1 MTRHSDG
8 SGKKTAIAI
17 GLALVVFMLWMQTT
31 ELSVI
36 RTVRER
42 LEYLAYDLRLTASLP
57 QTTDASPQIVICD
70 IDEASLQAEGRWP
83 WSRVRLAELVDRL
96 RDAGAAVV
104 AFDMVFSEA
113 ETNPV
118 RTVLDRLNTN
128 DPRIARQ
135 LTTHMP
141 AFDADARFAASLAG
155 LDSVLGFVLH
165 NQPTPPS
172 GTLPA
177 PILTIPTAV
186 HTAIPAL
193 ATSTGNLPA
202 VQSASRASGF
212 LTTLPDTDGVIRRS
226 PLLLRIGNAVYPS
239 LALATASTYL
249 LIDSPDIRLSR
260 IGALETVDHIVLGD
274 KRLAVD
280 GSGQVLIPYR
290 GAAGSF
296 PHVSATAVLRGTIEN
311 DSLNNRVVLIGA
323 SALALA
329 DLRATPV
336 AGVFPGVEIQA
347 SILAGILEGRF
358 PAEPAWAKGANFTLI
373 LLLGLMLAIALPYL
387 AAWSQLLTATA
398 AFIGVTAGNV
408 WLWQSADLALALSLP
423 LLLIL
428 LLSVFNMSYGFLFES
443 RSRRQ
448 LKNMF
453 GQYVPPA
460 LVEEMSRHP
469 DHFDFNGESRELS
482 VLFADIRNF
491 TTISEALSAGAL
503 KTLLNRFF
511 TPMTR
516 VIFDRRGT
524 IDKYVGD
531 MIMAFWGAPVQDIE
545 HAEHAIAAALDMLHA
560 VKELQMEFA
569 REGLPEVNIGIG
581 INSGVM
587 NVGDMGSQYRRAY
600 TVIGDAVN
608 LASRLEG
615 LTKYYGVHLVV
626 GPRTR
631 ELAPGFAYRQL
642 DRVRVK
648 GKHEAVEVYAPLCRT
663 TELSDALRQ
672 ELATH
677 AQALEHFWKREW
689 PQAHALFAALH
700 TAHPETPLYALYLER
715 IEHLRDRPLPED
727 WDGVYERREK

>member
-1 MTRHSDG
+1 MPATRFA
-8 SGKKTAIAI
+8 GKSIPI
-17 GLALVVFMLWMQTT
+17 GLGLLLVAAFLWIQHTAYT
-31 ELSVI
+31 GVAVI
-36 RTVRER
+36 RER
-42 LEYLAYDLRLTASLP
+42 LEYLAYDLRLTASVP
-57 QTTDASPQIVICD
+57 QTTGASPHIVICD

-83 WSRVRLAELVDRL
+83 WSRARLAELVNRL

-118 RTVLDRLNTN
+118 RTVLDKLGTA
-128 DPRIARQ
+128 DPIVTRQ
-135 LTTHMP
+135 LN
-141 AFDADARFAASLAG
+141 ARLSSFDADTQFAASLAET
-155 LDSVLGFVLH
+155 DSVLGFVLH
-165 NQPTPPS
+165 NQHTPPS
-172 GTLPA
+172 GALPA
-177 PILTIPTAV
+177 PILTVPADL
-186 HTAIPAL
+186 HTTIPAL
-193 ATSTGNLPA
+193 ATSTGNLSA
-202 VQSASRASGF
+202 LQNASRASGF

-226 PLLLRIGNAVYPS
+226 PLVLRVGAAVYPS
-239 LALATASTYL
+239 LALAAASTYL
-249 LIDSPDIRLSR
+249 LVDTPDIRLTR
-260 IGALETVDHIVLGD
+260 IGTAETVDQIVLGD
-274 KRLAVD
+274 KHLAVD
-280 GSGQVLIPYR
+280 GRGQVLIPYR
-290 GAAGSF
+290 GPAGTF
-296 PHVSATAVLRGTIEN
+296 PHVSATAVLRGQIGN
-311 DSLNNRVVLIGA
+311 DVLSNRVVLVGA

-358 PAEPAWAKGANFTLI
+358 PAEPAWAKGADFMLI
-373 LLLGLMLAIALPYL
+373 LLLGVALACALPYL

-398 AFIGVTAGNV
+398 AFAGVTAGNV
-408 WLWQSADLALALSLP
+408 WLWTSADLALALSLP

-428 LLSVFNMSYGFLFES
+428 LLSVFNISYGFLFES

-460 LVEEMSRHP
+460 LVEEMSQHP
-469 DHFDFNGESRELS
+469 DRFDFNGESRELS

-491 TTISEALSAGAL
+491 TAISEALSAGAL

-531 MIMAFWGAPVQDIE
+531 MIMAFWGAPVQDNE
-545 HAEHAIAAALDMLHA
+545 HAEHAIAAALDMLRA
-560 VKELQMEFA
+560 VRELQKEFA
-569 REGLPEVNIGIG
+569 REGLPEINIGIG
-581 INSGVM
+581 VNSGVM

-631 ELAPGFAYRQL
+631 ELAPGFVYRQL

-648 GKHEAVEVYAPLCRT
+648 GKHEAVEVYAPLCRVA
-663 TELSDALRQ
+663 ELSDTLRE
-672 ELATH
+672 ELALH
-677 AQALEHFWKREW
+677 EHALERFRARDWDAART
-689 PQAHALFAALH
+689 LFESLH
-700 TAHPETPLYALYLER
+700 SAHPETSLYALYLER
-715 IEHLRDRPLPED
+715 IAHLRDLMLAED